1 MNLDL
6 ANLSNRISV
15 PLIPAFA
22 PAYQSYPVSHAR
34 SGDPNTCKKTINV
47 LPAITWPKPGNTGNA
62 MTGVLDATDLGFT
75 LITDQETKTR
85 ICNFWGELLDSDL
98 SPTPLPNSH
107 LGVGCSTLVCRGH

>member
-1 MNLDL
+1 MKLDL

-75 LITDQETKTR
+75 LITDQETKKSVY
-85 ICNFWGELLDSDL
+85 NFWIRVASALTDLDAARECDAD
-98 SPTPLPNSH
+98 NA
-107 LGVGCSTLVCRGH
+107 GAGNE